1 MNTSR
6 LLLIAFTGLAIAIA
20 GFFLHLYNLFLS
32 SIFLGVG
39 GLILLVFYIMT
50 WMHVIKGTYITPK
63 QKIFWIVVLACLPV
77 IGNLLYV
84 VIVSSINSKQKKEE
98 SQF

>member
-1 MNTSR
+1 MNASR

-32 SIFLGVG
+32 RIFLGVG
-39 GLILLVFYIMT
+39 AMILLVFYIKT
-50 WMHVIKGTYITPK
+50 WIQVIKGTYITRK
-63 QKIFWIVVLACLPV
+63 QKIFWIVALASLPV
-77 IGNLLYV
+77 IGHLLYV
-84 VIVSSINSKQKKEE
+84 VIVSSINSKQEKEE

>member
-1 MNTSR
+1 MNASR

-32 SIFLGVG
+32 RIFLGVG
-39 GLILLVFYIMT
+39 AMILLVFYIKT
-50 WMHVIKGTYITPK
+50 WIQVIKGTYITRK
-63 QKIFWIVVLACLPV
+63 QKIFWIVALASLPV
-77 IGNLLYV
+77 IGHLLYV
-84 VIVSSINSKQKKEE
+84 GIVSAINSKQEKEE